1 MFEYLNLNLIENA
14 CPITELRAEFDR
26 GRWGKRYYEAMSKVE
41 SLSFVEV
48 DGFFFGSVSISRIN
62 HMVFSR
68 DIDTIVEFIRLKFR
82 KDMLIEVRT
91 ENAVKLFSFN
101 SIGKR
106 AESPWIY
113 LDKETNEPDEN
124 AHRIVAFIDNLK
136 QYFSDNLGKNKISA
150 DYVFDRVRLSLM
162 PFKYLSQNNA
172 DRCCK
177 QVMSHEFSSEWA
189 GEYVVLIDYNHIEL
203 ESLYHLYRKVVED
216 DDSSDILFHEN
227 KMSSKAF
234 FGVIA
239 GKLR

>member
-1 MFEYLNLNLIENA
+1 MFEYLNLNLIAND
-14 CPITELRAEFDR
+14 CSITELKAELDK
-26 GRWGKRYYEAMSKVE
+26 GKWGKRYYEVMSKVE
-41 SLSFVEV
+41 SLSFSEV
-48 DGFFFGSVSISRIN
+48 DGFSFISVSISRIN

-68 DIDTIVEFIRLKFR
+68 DIDTIVKFIRLKFR

-91 ENAVKLFSFN
+91 ENAVKIFSFN
-101 SIGKR
+101 SIGKS

-124 AHRIVAFIDNLK
+124 AHRIDVFIDNLK
-136 QYFSDNLGKNKISA
+136 QYYFDNLGKNKISA
-150 DYVFDRVRLSLM
+150 DYIYDRVRLSLM
-162 PFKYLSQNNA
+162 PFKYISQNKA

-189 GEYVVLIDYNHIEL
+189 GEYVVLIDNDYIEL

-216 DDSSDILFHEN
+216 DDVGDILFHEK

-234 FGVIA
+234 FGAIA
-239 GKLR
+239 DKLR

>member
-1 MFEYLNLNLIENA
+1 MFEYLNLNLIAND
-14 CPITELRAEFDR
+14 CSITELKAELDK
-26 GRWGKRYYEAMSKVE
+26 GKWGKRYYDVMSKVE
-41 SLSFVEV
+41 SLSFSEV
-48 DGFFFGSVSISRIN
+48 DGFYFVSVSIFRIN

-91 ENAVKLFSFN
+91 ENAVKIFSFN

-124 AHRIVAFIDNLK
+124 AHRIVAFIDKIK
-136 QYFSDNLGKNKISA
+136 QYYSDNLGKNKISA
-150 DYVFDRVRLSLM
+150 DGIFDLVRLSLM
-162 PFKYLSQNNA
+162 PYKYISQNKA

-189 GEYVVLIDYNHIEL
+189 GEYVVLIDYDHIEL

-216 DDSSDILFHEN
+216 DTSDILFHEK
-227 KMSSKAF
+227 KMSSEAF
-234 FGVIA
+234 FGAIA
-239 GKLR
+239 DKLR

>member
-1 MFEYLNLNLIENA
+1 MFEYLNLKLIENDYS
-14 CPITELRAEFDR
+14 ITELRAELDR
-26 GRWGKRYYEAMSKVE
+26 GRWGKRYHEVMSIVE
-41 SLSFVEV
+41 SLSFSVV
-48 DGFFFGSVSISRIN
+48 DGFYFFSVSISRIN
-62 HMVFSR
+62 HTVFSK

-82 KDMLIEVRT
+82 KDMLIEIRT
-91 ENAVKLFSFN
+91 ENAIKNFSFN

-136 QYFSDNLGKNKISA
+136 QYYSDNLGKNKISA
-150 DYVFDRVRLSLM
+150 DYVYDRVRLSLM
-162 PFKYLSQNNA
+162 SYKYLSQNNA

-177 QVMSHEFSSEWA
+177 RVMSHEFSSEWA
-189 GEYVVLIDYNHIEL
+189 GEYVVLIDYDHIEL

-216 DDSSDILFHEN
+216 DISNIFFNEK

-234 FGVIA
+234 FGAIA
-239 GKLR
+239 DYLR